1 MLEPPYLHEVRD
13 CTMGYKFLIKKQNG
27 AWPKE
32 GLPAFVLEQDR
43 WDDYGF
49 RTQYHLSY
57 VTLDE
62 SGHRIVDHIGPV
74 KILRIGQADNGKA
87 QVNSSFDELDDD
99 FCSVGQSLDYYQ
111 RLGQLPRL
119 KRKQALTGLRDIVF
133 EPELEEIFRNE
144 KGWATSLFRDEKDD
158 KYLKIAYGLVT
169 GDYTELPGEELAF
182 SVKFDN
188 WLNGLDFEFI
198 NRRPYRRGRSIL
210 PGRIAVLVGANGS
223 GKSTVLARIA
233 RLAFATIA
241 ERKEMKS
248 LGALKPPGIGFPR
261 IVTISFSAFDSFLL
275 PGSNTR
281 NRRKILDEM
290 ASGTGRFAYIGLR
303 DLTAEGSRI
312 ARGAES
318 ESSPFG
324 DADRL
329 GATRLKSIEKIAEE
343 FYLYLSRITDP
354 TKITI
359 LKCLLKVLL
368 AGSAFDEFLDRDL
381 SELDKETVL
390 SVFLKCSTGHKIAA
404 LVVTSLIAVTVP
416 SSLVL
421 FDEPETHLHPPLLA
435 ALMYAIR
442 AIMENNNSFC
452 IIASHSPVVV
462 QETLGADVSVL
473 KRDGDWAFAEGV
485 SGETFGES
493 IGLITSEVFG
503 LNPEATDYHR
513 ILDDLVDRMDDQE
526 DLEGLFLQGQMSHQ
540 ARSYSMSRRL
550 FLKRT
555 KK

>member
-1 MLEPPYLHEVRD
+1 
-13 CTMGYKFLIKKQNG
+13 MGYKFLIRKQKG

-32 GLPAFVLEQDR
+32 GFPAFVLEQDN

-57 VTLDE
+57 VTLEE
-62 SGHRIVDHIGPV
+62 SGQRVVDHIGPV
-74 KILRIGQADNGKA
+74 KILRIGQVDNGKSH
-87 QVNSSFDELDDD
+87 VNENFDKLDDD
-99 FCSVGQSLDYYQ
+99 FCSVGESLDYYQ
-111 RLGQLPRL
+111 RLGQLSRL
-119 KRKQALTGLRDIVF
+119 KRKQALTGLRDVVF
-133 EPELEEIFRNE
+133 DPALKDIFRNE
-144 KGWATSLFRDEKDD
+144 KGWSKSLFRDEKDD
-158 KYLKIAYGLVT
+158 KYLKTAYGLVT

-188 WLNGLDFEFI
+188 WLNSLDFEFI
-198 NRRPYRRGRSIL
+198 NRRPYRHRRSIL

-248 LGALKPPGIGFPR
+248 LGALKPAGIGFPR
-261 IVTISFSAFDSFLL
+261 IVTISFSAFDSFHL

-290 ASGTGRFAYIGLR
+290 ASGTGRFAYVGLR
-303 DLTAEGSRI
+303 DLKAEGSRI

-318 ESSPFG
+318 EANPFG

-343 FYLYLSRITDP
+343 FYLYLSQITDS
-354 TKITI
+354 TKFTI
-359 LKCLLKVLL
+359 LNELLSGLL
-368 AGSAFDEFLDRDL
+368 EGSAFDELLDHDL
-381 SELDKETVL
+381 NEWDKETIL
-390 SVFLKCSTGHKIAA
+390 STFLKCSTGHKIAA

-435 ALMYAIR
+435 ALMHAVR

-462 QETLGADVSVL
+462 QETLGADVRVI

-485 SGETFGES
+485 NNETFGES

-503 LNPEATDYHR
+503 LNPEATDYHQ
-513 ILDDLVDRMDDQE
+513 ILDNLVDRVDDQE
-526 DLEGLFLQGQMSHQ
+526 DLEKLFLQGQMSHQ

>member
-1 MLEPPYLHEVRD
+1 
-13 CTMGYKFLIKKQNG
+13 MGYKFLIRKQKG

-32 GLPAFVLEQDR
+32 GLPAFVLEQDS

-62 SGHRIVDHIGPV
+62 AGQRVVDHIGPV
-74 KILRIGQADNGKA
+74 KILRFGQVDNKKLH
-87 QVNSSFDELDDD
+87 VNESFNELDDE
-99 FCSVGQSLDYYQ
+99 FCSVGGSLDYYE
-111 RLGQLPRL
+111 RLGQLSKPQ
-119 KRKQALTGLRDIVF
+119 RKQALIDLRDIVF
-133 EPELEEIFRNE
+133 NPKLEEAFKNE
-144 KGWATSLFRDEKDD
+144 PGWATSLFRDGKDG

-188 WLNGLDFEFI
+188 WLNSLDFEFI
-198 NRRPYRRGRSIL
+198 NRRPYRRRRSIL
-210 PGRIAVLVGANGS
+210 PSRISILVGANGS

-248 LGALKPPGIGFPR
+248 LGTLKPAGIGFPR
-261 IVTISFSAFDSFLL
+261 IVTISFSAFDSFHL

-290 ASGTGRFAYIGLR
+290 ASGTGRFAYVGLR
-303 DLTAEGSRI
+303 DLKAEGSRL

-318 ESSPFG
+318 EASSFG

-343 FYLYLSRITDP
+343 FYLYLSQITDP
-354 TKITI
+354 TKVTI
-359 LKCLLKVLL
+359 LSLLL
-368 AGSAFDEFLDRDL
+368 AGLLEGSAFDELLDHDL
-381 SELDKETVL
+381 NEWDKETIL
-390 SVFLKCSTGHKIAA
+390 STFLKCSTGHKIAA

-435 ALMYAIR
+435 ALMHAVR

-452 IIASHSPVVV
+452 IIASHSPVVI
-462 QETLGADVSVL
+462 QETLGSDVRVL
-473 KRDGDWAFAEGV
+473 KRDSDWAFVEGV
-485 SGETFGES
+485 GSETFGES

-503 LNPEATDYHR
+503 LNPEATDFHR
-513 ILDDLVDRMDDQE
+513 ILDDLVDRVDHQE
-526 DLEGLFLQGQMSHQ
+526 DLEDLFLKGQMSHQ

>member
-1 MLEPPYLHEVRD
+1 
-13 CTMGYKFLIKKQNG
+13 MGYKFLIRKQNG
-27 AWPKE
+27 TWPKE
-32 GLPAFVLEQDR
+32 DLPAFVLEQDR

-49 RTQYHLSY
+49 RTQYHLYY

-62 SGHRIVDHIGPV
+62 TGQRVVDLIGPV
-74 KILRIGQADNGKA
+74 KILRFGQVAGDGI
-87 QVNSSFDELDDD
+87 QITESFNSLDDD
-99 FCSVGQSLDYYQ
+99 FCSVGASLDYYE
-111 RLGQLPRL
+111 RLRQLSKPKA
-119 KRKQALTGLRDIVF
+119 KRALLGLRDIVYDSS
-133 EPELEEIFRNE
+133 LEEIFRNE
-144 KGWATSLFRDEKDD
+144 PGWGKSLFRDGKEDA
-158 KYLKIAYGLVT
+158 YLKIAYGLMT

-188 WLNGLDFEFI
+188 WLNSLDFEFGQRKPYFR
-198 NRRPYRRGRSIL
+198 RRPIL

-241 ERKEMKS
+241 ERKDLTA
-248 LGALKPPGIGFPR
+248 LGALKPAGIGFPR
-261 IVTISFSAFDSFLL
+261 IVTISFSAFDSFHL

-281 NRRKILDEM
+281 SRRKILDEM
-290 ASGTGRFAYIGLR
+290 NSGTGRFAYVGLR
-303 DLTAEGSRI
+303 DLKAEGSRI
-312 ARGAES
+312 ARSTES
-318 ESSPFG
+318 EASPFG
-324 DADRL
+324 DTDRL
-329 GATRLKSIEKIAEE
+329 GATKLKSIDKIAEE
-343 FYLYLSRITDP
+343 FYLHLSQITDS

-359 LKCLLKVLL
+359 LNSLLSGLL
-368 AGSAFDEFLDRDL
+368 EGSALE
-381 SELDKETVL
+381 ELLEYELNFWDKEIIL
-390 SVFLKCSTGHKIAA
+390 SAFLKCSTGHKIAA

-435 ALMYAIR
+435 ALMHAIR
-442 AIMENNNSFC
+442 AIMANNNSFC
-452 IIASHSPVVV
+452 IVASHSPVVV
-462 QETLGADVSVL
+462 QETLGADVKVL
-473 KRDGDWAFAEGV
+473 KRDGDWAFVEGV
-485 SGETFGES
+485 GSETFGES

-513 ILDDLVDRMDDQE
+513 ILDKLVDRVDDQE